1 MLSLTSNAL
10 KPLSSIHNTFLF
22 RTKPSLKPISA
33 CYIPADPASSQKQQ
47 QVYQPFRP
55 PPSPLPAQFRT
66 LDTNGRLEVLAN
78 RLGLWFDYA
87 PIIPSLIQ
95 EGFTPSSLEEATGIS
110 GVEQNQLVVA
120 TQVRD
125 SLLQSNT
132 DPSVVSA
139 FDIGGA
145 ALLYE
150 IRLLNAQQ
158 RSAAAAYIVARGLD
172 AAGAQELARSIRDFP
187 RRRGDKGWDSFD
199 YTQPGDCLAFMY
211 FRQSREHK
219 NLSEQRTSTLE
230 QALKAAVTENAKGRV
245 LEELNAGGEEEG
257 REDDGTGETVRVPVV
272 RLKIGEVGEAKTVAV
287 LPVCKA
293 EEREKGMEEA
303 PRECR
308 TEGEFGVVV
317 AEKGW
322 TRWVVL
328 PKWEPVAVLGK
339 GGVVVSF
346 PDARALPWRTNR
358 WYREEAILVVAD
370 RDWKEVNADDGFYL
384 VGGDDG
390 GELKV
395 ERGSALKERGVEES
409 LAKVVL
415 VVRPPRDGSDDQLSD
430 DDWE

>member
-1 MLSLTSNAL
+1 M
-10 KPLSSIHNTFLF
+10 
-22 RTKPSLKPISA
+22 
-33 CYIPADPASSQKQQ
+33 
-47 QVYQPFRP
+47 
-55 PPSPLPAQFRT
+55 
-66 LDTNGRLEVLAN
+66 
-78 RLGLWFDYA
+78 
-87 PIIPSLIQ
+87 
-95 EGFTPSSLEEATGIS
+95 
-110 GVEQNQLVVA
+110 
-120 TQVRD
+120 
-125 SLLQSNT
+125 
-132 DPSVVSA
+132 
-139 FDIGGA
+139 
-145 ALLYE
+145 
-150 IRLLNAQQ
+150 
-158 RSAAAAYIVARGLD
+158 
-172 AAGAQELARSIRDFP
+172 
-187 RRRGDKGWDSFD
+187 
-199 YTQPGDCLAFMY
+199 
-211 FRQSREHK
+211 
-219 NLSEQRTSTLE
+219 
-230 QALKAAVTENAKGRV
+230 KAAVTENAKGRI
-245 LEELNAGGEEEG
+245 LEELNAVGEEEG

-293 EEREKGMEEA
+293 EEREKGVEEA

-415 VVRPPRDGSDDQLSD
+415 VVKPPRNGTDDQLSD